1 MADEHWTEER
11 IKRKIDQAADL
22 GVEIFFI
29 DACWYTEKG
38 KESEWRYKVGDW
50 DTDPKRFPDHL
61 QRIINYVHEKGML
74 WGLWMDPE
82 RIGWDSNAY
91 QEHLDFHALNI
102 VGKPGPEGWVRAA
115 DNNVLMWVEQQIR
128 HVIETYQCDL
138 FRLDFNVNQPDIA
151 TRTDRG
157 NAFEQDQLRYYENMY
172 AMWKRLR
179 KDYPNVIFEN
189 CAVGGARTDLGMMQN
204 FCHTWVSDWQR
215 APRSFQIINGM
226 TMALPPELVDREVGE
241 MEGYSRGSLEFQMRI
256 ALFGRISFG
265 TLGAPTE
272 YDYNPEQMEIIRHA
286 LQIYK
291 EFYRPFQYEC
301 LIYHHTQDLGQTGTA
316 DYGVLEVTSPDHKKG
331 MIGIFK
337 LKGNG
342 ENRIVVKSKGI
353 LESGKYHL
361 TFDNRRASCVL
372 EGFVLNNQGIQICLE
387 GALSSELVL
396 YEMV

>member
-179 KDYPNVIFEN
+179 KDYPNVIFEI
-189 CAVGGARTDLGMMQN
+189 VQ
-204 FCHTWVSDWQR
+204 
-215 APRSFQIINGM
+215 
-226 TMALPPELVDREVGE
+226 EE
-241 MEGYSRGSLEFQMRI
+241 
-256 ALFGRISFG
+256 
-265 TLGAPTE
+265 
-272 YDYNPEQMEIIRHA
+272 EQG
-286 LQIYK
+286 
-291 EFYRPFQYEC
+291 
-301 LIYHHTQDLGQTGTA
+301 LIW
-316 DYGVLEVTSPDHKKG
+316 E
-331 MIGIFK
+331 
-337 LKGNG
+337 
-342 ENRIVVKSKGI
+342 
-353 LESGKYHL
+353 
-361 TFDNRRASCVL
+361 
-372 EGFVLNNQGIQICLE
+372 
-387 GALSSELVL
+387 
-396 YEMV
+396 